1 MNLRLKRPLAML
13 LTVVMLLGLLPTA
26 ALAAGNGTSF
36 KELTLTKEDGDPVD
50 LQTNKKTIRWNI
62 LETWTL
68 DVDADLVTGQQSTMT
83 ITLAQGMQFVGLDV
97 DSLSNR
103 TGIESATWTPGITDW
118 GEGAYAGYTPQYG
131 TLTIQF
137 DSGAASLEGFQLSL
151 RQE

>member
-62 LETWTL
+62 FRNM
-68 DVDADLVTGQQSTMT
+68 DA
-83 ITLAQGMQFVGLDV
+83 
-97 DSLSNR
+97 
-103 TGIESATWTPGITDW
+103 
-118 GEGAYAGYTPQYG
+118 
-131 TLTIQF
+131 
-137 DSGAASLEGFQLSL
+137 
-151 RQE
+151 